1 MSGLP
6 TAVKCAWLLV
16 VLLFSAVV
24 ALAAFILKTR
34 TGARSAEAALVA
46 GSAFAGGVLLSLGLI
61 AAAIGV

>member
-6 TAVKCAWLLV
+6 PSTRLAWLLV
-16 VLLFSAVV
+16 VLLFAVVV

-34 TGARSAEAALVA
+34 TGTRAADAALVA
-46 GSAFAGGVLLSLGLI
+46 GSAFAGSVFLSLGLI

>member
-16 VLLFSAVV
+16 VLLFSVVV

-34 TGARSAEAALVA
+34 TGAGSAEAALVA

>member
-6 TAVKCAWLLV
+6 TAVKSAWLLV
-16 VLLFSAVV
+16 VLLFSLVV

-34 TGARSAEAALVA
+34 TGACSAEAALVA
-46 GSAFAGGVLLSLGLI
+46 GSAFAGCVLLSLGLI